1 MYARKLVFSQLMDL
15 VPWHTFR
22 RLVSK
27 YKGDFNA
34 RTFRCRDQFL
44 CMAFAQL
51 TYRRS
56 LRDIES
62 CLQAQPSK
70 LYHMGIRGNVTR
82 SNLADA
88 NELRDWR
95 IYAEFAQSL
104 IGRARRLYADEDL
117 GLDLEGAVYALDST
131 TIRLC
136 LSLFPWADYRKTKAA
151 VKIHTLLDLRGAIPA
166 FMLVSDGLLH
176 DVNILDLF
184 GPEPGAF
191 YVMDRAYL
199 DFERLFT
206 IHQAGAYFVTR
217 AKKPLK
223 FKRISSR
230 PVDKSTGLI
239 CDQRI
244 ALTIFYSRKAYPERL
259 RRVRLN
265 DPETG
270 QKLVFLTNNFKI
282 SAQTVCELYRSRW
295 QIELFFRW
303 IKQHLRINQFFGRS
317 ENAVKC
323 QIWIAVATYLLVAIA
338 RKQLNIP
345 LSLHSILQILS
356 VTPFENIP
364 LNQLLIDS
372 GLAQEDVLDSNQ
384 LKLL

>member
-1 MYARKLVFSQLMDL
+1 MYAGKFVFSQLMDL
-15 VPWHTFR
+15 APWHTFR

-56 LRDIES
+56 LRDIEG
-62 CLQAQPSK
+62 CLLAQPSK
-70 LYHMGIRGNVTR
+70 LYHMGIRGRISR

-88 NELRDWR
+88 NESRDWR

-104 IGRARRLYADEDL
+104 ISTARRLYADEDL
-117 GLDLEGAVYALDST
+117 ELDLAGTVYALDST

-136 LSLFPWADYRKTKAA
+136 LSLFPWADYRETKAA

-184 GPEPGAF
+184 SPERAAF
-191 YVMDRAYL
+191 YVMDRAYV

-206 IHQAGAYFVTR
+206 INQAGAFFVTR

-223 FKRISSR
+223 FKSVSSQ

-239 CDQRI
+239 CDQQIR
-244 ALTIFYSRKAYPERL
+244 LTVYYSRKAYPKLL
-259 RRVRLN
+259 RRVRLK

-270 QKLVFLTNNFKI
+270 KTLIFLTNNFEI
-282 SAQTVCELYRSRW
+282 TAQTVCDLYRSRW
-295 QIELFFRW
+295 QVELFFKW

-323 QIWIAVATYLLVAIA
+323 QIWIAVATYLLVVIA
-338 RKQLNIP
+338 RKQFGIP
-345 LSLHSILQILS
+345 LSLHSMLQILS
-356 VTPFENIP
+356 ITPFENIP
-364 LNQLLIDS
+364 LNQLLMDP
-372 GLAQEDVLDSNQ
+372 GLAEEDACAAKQ

>member
-1 MYARKLVFSQLMDL
+1 MYAGKLVFSQLMEWA
-15 VPWHTFR
+15 PWHTFR

-27 YKGDFNA
+27 YQGDFNV
-34 RTFRCRDQFL
+34 RTFQCRDHFL

-56 LRDIES
+56 LRDIEG

-70 LYHMGIRGNVTR
+70 LYHMGIRGNVSRT
-82 SNLADA
+82 NLADA
-88 NELRDWR
+88 NENRDWR

-104 IGRARRLYADEDL
+104 IGVARQLYAEDDL
-117 GLDLEGAVYALDST
+117 GLDLDGTVYALDST
-131 TIRLC
+131 TISLC
-136 LSLFPWADYRKTKAA
+136 LALFPWADYQETKAA

-166 FMLVSDGLLH
+166 FILVSDGLLH

-184 GPEPGAF
+184 RPDPGAF
-191 YVMDRAYL
+191 YVMDRAYV
-199 DFERLFT
+199 DFKRLFA
-206 IHQAGAYFVTR
+206 INQAGAFFVTR

-223 FKRISSR
+223 FKRLSSW
-230 PVDKSTGLI
+230 PVDKSVGLI

-244 ALTIFYSRKAYPERL
+244 ALTFYNSKRAYPKAL
-259 RRVRLN
+259 RRVRLK
-265 DPETG
+265 DPDTG
-270 QKLVFLTNNFKI
+270 KKLVFLTNNFEVT
-282 SAQTVCELYRSRW
+282 AQTVCELYRSRW
-295 QIELFFRW
+295 KVELFFKW

-338 RKQLNIP
+338 RKRLEIP
-345 LSLHSILQILS
+345 LSMHSMLQILS

-364 LNQLLIDS
+364 LNQLLTDS
-372 GLAQEDVLDSNQ
+372 ALDEKSPAEDNQ

>member
-1 MYARKLVFSQLMDL
+1 MYVGKLVFSQLMDL
-15 VPWHTFR
+15 APWHTFR

-56 LRDIES
+56 LRDIEG
-62 CLQAQPSK
+62 CLLAQPSK
-70 LYHMGIRGNVTR
+70 LYHMGMRGNITR

-88 NELRDWR
+88 NESRDWR

-104 IGRARRLYADEDL
+104 IGTARRLYAEEDL
-117 GLDLEGAVYALDST
+117 GLDLEGTVYALDST

-136 LSLFPWADYRKTKAA
+136 LSLFPWADYRETKAA

-191 YVMDRAYL
+191 YVMDRAYV

-206 IHQAGAYFVTR
+206 INEAGAFFVTR
-217 AKKPLK
+217 AKKPMK
-223 FKRISSR
+223 FKRINSR

-239 CDQRI
+239 CDQQIR
-244 ALTIFYSRKAYPERL
+244 LTVFYSRKAYPKLL
-259 RRVRLN
+259 RRVRLK
-265 DPETG
+265 DP
-270 QKLVFLTNNFKI
+270 
-282 SAQTVCELYRSRW
+282 SS
-295 QIELFFRW
+295 
-303 IKQHLRINQFFGRS
+303 
-317 ENAVKC
+317 
-323 QIWIAVATYLLVAIA
+323 
-338 RKQLNIP
+338 P
-345 LSLHSILQILS
+345 D
-356 VTPFENIP
+356 P
-364 LNQLLIDS
+364 
-372 GLAQEDVLDSNQ
+372 
-384 LKLL
+384 